1 MVKAILPATAS
12 RNPTLKTTRKSSERK
27 TLTATAKQRTNT
39 KDMVKIKDTKQDY
52 EMALAQA
59 ALLFSGWMSRFE
71 EPTSPE
77 QEAVVRATVDWI
89 QNLEKLLHENL

>member
-77 QEAVVRATVDWI
+77 QEAVVRATVEWI

>member
-1 MVKAILPATAS
+1 MVKVILPATAS
-12 RNPTLKTTRKSSERK
+12 RKPTLKTTRKSSEIK
-27 TLTATAKQRTNT
+27 ILTATAKQRTNT

>member
-1 MVKAILPATAS
+1 
-12 RNPTLKTTRKSSERK
+12 
-27 TLTATAKQRTNT
+27 
-39 KDMVKIKDTKQDY
+39 MVKIKDTKQDY

-77 QEAVVRATVDWI
+77 QEAVVRATVEWL
-89 QNLEKLLHENL
+89 QNLEKLLDANL